1 MTSPLWASVKL
12 LADGFPVSTLQI
24 LTCKMHFIKALCL
37 KVFTSMMMGAS
48 VSAETVLNDGVA
60 VQFTPETTIGELLN
74 HPAFEGFAERLL
86 PRPEYRQQTALPLRE
101 AGALMP
107 YHSLINAGDMA
118 AGLNFLIRQARRQAP
133 VFFEF
138 YTADE
143 QRADPRKAET
153 GLFFFRGKPGAPFA
167 IIAPGGGFS
176 YVATLHEGLPL
187 AQTIAEQGLNAF
199 VLTYRTGQGERA
211 ATQDLARAIAFIF
224 KHQKKLQVSRRAY
237 SLWGASAGAR
247 MAAAIGSHGPDAFG
261 GAVQERP
268 CCVVML
274 YTGHAD
280 YVASEPATFVAVG
293 ERDRISPPQVMRQRA
308 DALAAVGTPVEFH
321 EYSGV
326 GHGFGLGKGSPAEGW
341 IDNAIQFWRVWSH
354 N

>member
-1 MTSPLWASVKL
+1 MAVLGCQV
-12 LADGFPVSTLQI
+12 
-24 LTCKMHFIKALCL
+24 HFIKALCL
-37 KVFTSMMMGAS
+37 KVFTSMILGAS
-48 VSAETVLNDGVA
+48 VSADTVLDDGVA
-60 VQFTPETTIGELLN
+60 ARVTSETTIGEMLN
-74 HPAFEGFAERLL
+74 HPDFEGFAERLL
-86 PRPEYRQQTALPLRE
+86 PRAEDRQKTALPLRE
-101 AGALMP
+101 AEALMP

-118 AGLNFLIRQARRQAP
+118 AGLNFLARQARRQAP

-224 KHQKKLQVSRRAY
+224 KHQKNLQVSRRAY

-247 MAAAIGSHGPDAFG
+247 MAAAVGSHGPDAFG

-293 ERDRISPPQVMRQRA
+293 ERDRISPPQVMRQRVN
-308 DALAAVGTPVEFH
+308 ALAAAGTPVEFH
-321 EYSGV
+321 VYSDV
-326 GHGFGLGKGSPAEGW
+326 GHGFGLGTGSPAEGW
-341 IDNAIQFWRVWSH
+341 IDNAIQFWRARSR